1 MGVEAG
7 GYLDRPERE
16 CLAMMMLAAAT
27 VCSATRHA
35 PACGCQHP
43 TTQVSQTRA
52 SRLGRACSRPERP
65 RQDSASLAHDLSG
78 RLVRHCRLARP
89 SRQQKYCK
97 SKAVLPTDCT
107 PAERIECTV
116 LPCWGLMQSH
126 RALPVQAKTYGHLPN
141 VLFETFNEPT
151 WQSWSQDHPSCGT
164 ASSDMSIYSRSK
176 VEALVEISLQLL
188 VLTSIPPKAL
198 CYANMSR
205 WIL

>member
-65 RQDSASLAHDLSG
+65 RRDSASLAHDLSG

-107 PAERIECTV
+107 PAERMHLSCLAGGSCSLIVRFLCRPKHMVTCQTFCSRLSTSPLGRVGARTIRPVV
-116 LPCWGLMQSH
+116 L
-126 RALPVQAKTYGHLPN
+126 QARTCRSIAVPKLK
-141 VLFETFNEPT
+141 LLLTFLCNYLCLRVFPQRLCATPT
-151 WQSWSQDHPSCGT
+151 
-164 ASSDMSIYSRSK
+164 
-176 VEALVEISLQLL
+176 
-188 VLTSIPPKAL
+188 
-198 CYANMSR
+198 
-205 WIL
+205 